1 MNFADRLNELMAEKK
16 LSNLKLAKETGL
28 SDRLI
33 GGWRK
38 EEGGINLSSALVL
51 ANFFGVSLDYLAGR
65 SEVRS
70 MAQEETK
77 KAPALEISE
86 NGRRMLEIYLLLD
99 KEQQAFLLGE
109 ASGMLRENEKK
120 RGLSLSEGKAV

>member
-1 MNFADRLNELMAEKK
+1 MTIAERL
-16 LSNLKLAKETGL
+16 
-28 SDRLI
+28 
-33 GGWRK
+33 
-38 EEGGINLSSALVL
+38 SALVAESGLPKYKIGEAVNISDSHIGALCAGKKELGKVETAVAL
-51 ANFFGVSLDYLAGR
+51 ADFFGVSLDYLLCR
-65 SEVRS
+65 SDERGG
-70 MAQEETK
+70 ETK

>member
-1 MNFADRLNELMAEKK
+1 MTIAERL
-16 LSNLKLAKETGL
+16 
-28 SDRLI
+28 
-33 GGWRK
+33 
-38 EEGGINLSSALVL
+38 SALVAESGLPKYKIGEAVNISDSHIGALCAGKKELGKVETAVAL
-51 ANFFGVSLDYLAGR
+51 ADFFGVSLDYLLCR
-65 SEVRS
+65 SDERGGG
-70 MAQEETK
+70 TK

>member
-1 MNFADRLNELMAEKK
+1 MTIAERL
-16 LSNLKLAKETGL
+16 
-28 SDRLI
+28 
-33 GGWRK
+33 
-38 EEGGINLSSALVL
+38 SALVAESGLPKYKIGEAVKISDSHIGALCAGKKELGKVETAVAL
-51 ANFFGVSLDYLAGR
+51 ADFFGVSLDYLLCR
-65 SEVRS
+65 SDERGG
-70 MAQEETK
+70 ETK